1 MPPVPPPPPK
11 PPQKP
16 RDLSSLEVVRETV
29 NRKRPYLKMAFANP
43 YNLSL
48 LIGGVAASVLTANP
62 LPALIAAGGEALWLL
77 HAPESRTLRRLLWD
91 PQFEQQRLSLEA
103 QERAEQMRNLPQR
116 DRDRVNSLV
125 AKEQEINTLA
135 EQNPSFTGDLLRTE
149 LTKTHQLVDSFLHV
163 ALTVARYDDYL
174 RSVDLGALEK
184 DRERYQQRA
193 ANEKLGDQERELARK
208 NFAVILKRIEKL
220 RDIRNYLNVAR
231 AQLDLIENSFQLIA
245 DQIVT
250 MQSPSEL
257 SGQLDDLLDGVESI
271 RQTAADTERLLT
283 AIEA

>member
-1 MPPVPPPPPK
+1 M
-11 PPQKP
+11 
-16 RDLSSLEVVRETV
+16 EVVRETI
-29 NRKRPYLKMAFANP
+29 NRRRPYLKMAFTNP

-48 LIGGVAASVLTANP
+48 FIGGVAASVLTANP
-62 LPALIAAGGEALWLL
+62 LPALIACGGEALWLL
-77 HAPESRTLRRLLWD
+77 HAPESKFLRRLLWD
-91 PQFEQQRLSLEA
+91 PQYEQTRSALEV
-103 QERAEQMRNLPQR
+103 QERAERMRNLSQH

-125 AKEQEINTLA
+125 AKELEINQLA
-135 EQNPSFTGDLLRTE
+135 AQNPSFAGDLLRAE
-149 LTKTHQLVDSFLHV
+149 LMKTHKLVDSFLNV

-174 RSVDLGALEK
+174 HSVDLNALEK

-193 ANEKLGDQERELARK
+193 ANTKLSDQERDLAKK
-208 NFAVILKRIEKL
+208 NFAVIMKRIDKL

-271 RQTAADTERLLT
+271 QQTAADTEKMLSVL
-283 AIEA
+283 EA